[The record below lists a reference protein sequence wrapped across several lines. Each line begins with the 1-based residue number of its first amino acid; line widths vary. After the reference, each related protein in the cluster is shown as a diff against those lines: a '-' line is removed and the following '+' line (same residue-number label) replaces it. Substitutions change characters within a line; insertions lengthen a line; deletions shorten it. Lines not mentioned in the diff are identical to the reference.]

1 MEASTIVALSL
12 TIFACNDGGQ
22 SHDNYC
28 FDGSHPDRIELLL
41 EVKRKD
47 KLNHVEITK
56 NDKTVFVIHED
67 GSIEHDPDFN
77 QNQIAL
83 DFWKN
88 MASNYPNVCIPE
100 LTTK

>member
-1 MEASTIVALSL
+1 MEPIASIGLL
-12 TIFACNDGGQ
+12 LIIYACNDGGQ

-28 FDGSHPDRIELLL
+28 FDGSHPDKIAISMPI
-41 EVKRKD
+41 KIGN
-47 KLNHVEITK
+47 KLNYVEITK
-56 NDKTVFVIHED
+56 NDKLVFVLHDD

-77 QNQIAL
+77 QNEIAL

-88 MASNYPNVCIPE
+88 IASNYPNVCIPE